1 MYDLIDADHLARVEG
16 LGDHGRDARRVDW
29 LLRRFP
35 GRGLSGPI
43 TSACR
48 SGGTVTTV
56 VCRGLTEGTWAVL
69 LGAALQELNF
79 LPVEVSARVDI
90 LQSRRLDEAVVGGVM
105 NMLLLRRLLIL
116 RFLDGLE
123 FLCNRDLRLLHFLFA
138 EDFFLVNI
146 EFDGLWVVPRRGRE
160 SQNFVREID

>member
-56 VCRGLTEGTWAVL
+56 ECPGLTEGTSAVL
-69 LGAALQELNF
+69 LGE
-79 LPVEVSARVDI
+79 ART
-90 LQSRRLDEAVVGGVM
+90 RLDRRWRAAYSPRGLVFHM
-105 NMLLLRRLLIL
+105 PDLLTSSGRHSLLARGIH
-116 RFLDGLE
+116 E
-123 FLCNRDLRLLHFLFA
+123 
-138 EDFFLVNI
+138 
-146 EFDGLWVVPRRGRE
+146 RRGNGRARGE
-160 SQNFVREID
+160 LGQVEAEASS